1 MDCISKLN
9 LLNYLLLTSSKYA
22 CRKKR
27 KKFRGPKRPER
38 RNQMKKVSKIA
49 ERVKEAIAMIG
60 TLNAFAGRRIDAESI
75 NDEFERLYNSQER
88 RLDSTVAMLR
98 RLVDNNTVVMMDYM
112 AHCAPVFDR
121 KEDKDNG

>member
-22 CRKKR
+22 CKKKR

-49 ERVKEAIAMIG
+49 KRVKEAIAMIG
-60 TLNAFAGRRIDAESI
+60 TLSAFAGRRIDVDDI
-75 NDEFERLYNSQER
+75 NNEFERLYNSQER
-88 RLDSTVAMLR
+88 RLDSTVAMLK
-98 RLVDNNTVVMMDYM
+98 RLVDNNTDVMMDYM
-112 AHCAPVFDR
+112 AHYAPMSDR
-121 KEDKDNG
+121 KEDRDNG